1 MRAAASGAAG
11 TVRSWSLVRR
21 LTGGVLLVALLS
33 FMLQAVVLLLW
44 LRPVAAEA
52 GAMAAEHALLVR
64 SALAAVP
71 PAERAAL
78 ARQLSS
84 ALITVS
90 PQPPADG
97 GADALLPPPEFAS
110 LTAALRREGVD
121 VRIDPGA
128 DGAATLVFRLPV
140 AGQVWWLQRQV
151 TRPDSALTG
160 TVLVWLLL
168 LAGVTAGALW
178 MSVRL
183 IARPLGALAD
193 QLTAQQGRLQPLRLH
208 SDSSD
213 ELQALVRAFNQLVQ
227 QVTAAAQARQQLLAG
242 VSHDLRTPLARLRL
256 RAETQ
261 CEPVLADA
269 LTTDLVALERI
280 VNQFL
285 AYVQGDNGAPLG
297 QPAPLARSVAAVV
310 QRYADQGLAVRL
322 AQDEGSQQEQQA
334 PDLAVQRLLANLI
347 DNALAYGAGPVDV
360 ALRASA
366 QGAELCVSD
375 GGPGM
380 SDEEFERAQQP
391 FVRLTRARSELGHC
405 GLGLAIVAQMARQ
418 LGGHL
423 RVERGRDGRFGIVC
437 ALPRHAP

>member
-1 MRAAASGAAG
+1 
-11 TVRSWSLVRR
+11 
-21 LTGGVLLVALLS
+21 
-33 FMLQAVVLLLW
+33 
-44 LRPVAAEA
+44 
-52 GAMAAEHALLVR
+52 
-64 SALAAVP
+64 
-71 PAERAAL
+71 
-78 ARQLSS
+78 
-84 ALITVS
+84 
-90 PQPPADG
+90 
-97 GADALLPPPEFAS
+97 
-110 LTAALRREGVD
+110 
-121 VRIDPGA
+121 
-128 DGAATLVFRLPV
+128 
-140 AGQVWWLQRQV
+140 
-151 TRPDSALTG
+151 
-160 TVLVWLLL
+160 
-168 LAGVTAGALW
+168 

-193 QLTAQQGRLQPLRLH
+193 QLTAQQGRLQPLPVH

-261 CEPVLADA
+261 CEPALADA
-269 LTTDLVALERI
+269 LTADLVALERI

-297 QPAPLARSVAAVV
+297 QPAPLARSVAGVV
-310 QRYADQGLAVRL
+310 QRYADEGLAVRL
-322 AQDEGSQQEQQA
+322 VHDDVSPPAQQM

-360 ALRASA
+360 ALRANGL
-366 QGAELCVSD
+366 GAELCVSD

-418 LGGHL
+418 LGGRL

-437 ALPRHAP
+437 TLPRHAP